1 MTTTVLQYLGT
12 LLTLI
17 VSNWI
22 TWFLSRKKYNS
33 EVDGTLIK
41 NLQESLAFYTKVC
54 DDNQRRLEENLVK
67 IKQQDDTI
75 ELLRKQVE
83 ELKNQ
88 VLSIKR
94 H

>member
-22 TWFLSRKKYNS
+22 TWFLSRRKYNS

-41 NLQESLAFYTKVC
+41 NL
-54 DDNQRRLEENLVK
+54 
-67 IKQQDDTI
+67 
-75 ELLRKQVE
+75 
-83 ELKNQ
+83 
-88 VLSIKR
+88 
-94 H
+94 

>member
-22 TWFLSRKKYNS
+22 TWFLSRRKYNS

-83 ELKNQ
+83 ELKSQ
-88 VLSIKR
+88 VLSIKK

>member
-83 ELKNQ
+83 ELKSQ

>member
-22 TWFLSRKKYNS
+22 TWFLSRRKYNS

-83 ELKNQ
+83 ELKSQ

>member
-83 ELKNQ
+83 ELKSQ
-88 VLSIKR
+88 VLSIKK

>member
-22 TWFLSRKKYNS
+22 TWFLSRRKYNS

-54 DDNQRRLEENLVK
+54 DDNQRRLEENLLK

-75 ELLRKQVE
+75 EQLRKQVE
-83 ELKNQ
+83 ELKSQ
-88 VLSIKR
+88 VLSIKK

>member
-1 MTTTVLQYLGT
+1 MTTTLLQYLGA
-12 LLTLI
+12 LLTL
-17 VSNWI
+17 VVTNWV
-22 TWFLSRKKYNS
+22 TWFFSRRRYNS
-33 EVDGTLIK
+33 EVDSNLIK
-41 NLQESLAFYTKVC
+41 NLQESLAFYTKIC

-75 ELLRKQVE
+75 EVLRKQVE

-88 VLSIKR
+88 VLSIKK